1 MATPTPIISKNP
13 LSISL
18 PLTAPTGKIR
28 VKQRD
33 TFSEYGQPVAVKT
46 TKMQNSNYVEWQI
59 GYDLLANEDLTKEKQ
74 RAVGVQPML
83 YVCIPITELEFKK
96 QVIGRP
102 LETKEYGKWNVTL
115 DVAEFSLEVFKMFG
129 MLTENT
135 ITMFVKF
142 SKHCLMT

>member
-1 MATPTPIISKNP
+1 
-13 LSISL
+13 
-18 PLTAPTGKIR
+18 
-28 VKQRD
+28 
-33 TFSEYGQPVAVKT
+33 
-46 TKMQNSNYVEWQI
+46 MQNSNYVEWQI